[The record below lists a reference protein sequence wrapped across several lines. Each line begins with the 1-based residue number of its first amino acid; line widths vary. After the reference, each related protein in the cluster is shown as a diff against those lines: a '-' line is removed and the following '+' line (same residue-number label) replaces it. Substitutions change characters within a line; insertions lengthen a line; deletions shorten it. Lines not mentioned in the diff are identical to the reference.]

1 MQVNEEKLNLFLD
14 RVVSDL
20 ASSYVGIMVSLGSK
34 LGLYQAMAGAGP
46 LTSSEIAQRAGCG
59 ERYVREWLNAQ
70 SAAGYL
76 LYHPESETY
85 ELSPE
90 QAMVLANSEGPV
102 YFPPAWEVPA
112 SMWHDEDQA
121 IEAFRTGNGVPWGSH
136 HERLYCGT
144 AAFFRT
150 AYKSQLVSNWI
161 PAVEGLVEKLER
173 GAKVAD
179 VGCGYGV
186 STRLMAEAFPNSTFF
201 GYDSHE
207 GSIAIARE
215 NAREEG
221 LDTRATFE
229 IATAK
234 DYPNE
239 GFDLICFFDCLHD
252 MGDPIGAAKH
262 AKECLAEDGT
272 VMLIEPFARDRVE
285 ENLNPVGTL
294 YYSASS
300 MLCCAHSLSEE
311 VGMALGAQAGEKRL
325 ADVFREAGF
334 RTFRK
339 ASETPFNLIL
349 EAKP

>member
-1 MQVNEEKLNLFLD
+1 MQVNEEKLNQFLD

-34 LGLYQAMAGAGP
+34 LGLYQTMSGAGP
-46 LTSSEIAQRAGCG
+46 LTSREIANRAGCG

-76 LYHPESETY
+76 VYHPGSETY

-90 QAMVLANSEGPV
+90 QALVLANSEGPV

-121 IEAFRTGNGVPWGSH
+121 IKAFRTGEGIPWGNH

-150 AYKSQLVSNWI
+150 AYKSQLVSSWI
-161 PAVEGLVEKLER
+161 PAVEGVVDKLER

-186 STRLMAEAFPNSTFF
+186 STRLMAEAFPNSTFH
-201 GYDSHE
+201 GYDNHA

-221 LDTRATFE
+221 LDSRTTFE

-239 GFDLICFFDCLHD
+239 QFDLICFFDCLHD
-252 MGDPIGAAKH
+252 MGDPVGAARH
-262 AKECLAEDGT
+262 AKNCLAEDGT

-285 ENLNPVGTL
+285 ENLNPIGTL

-311 VGMALGAQAGEKRL
+311 VGLALGAQAGEHRL
-325 ADVFREAGF
+325 SEVFREAGF
-334 RTFRK
+334 QIFRK

-349 EAKP
+349 EAKA